1 MISSISS
8 LEIIKVVNPDPNI
21 FLWIVGSVA
30 DAAAV
35 NPNGIKTLL
44 ANGFSTFP
52 IKDNLVFKNVPKSF
66 SKNPCDCPFLC
77 NWAFESFISAE
88 ELFAKVL
95 RSFEIYVLVNNILGG
110 KLFSSLDSPK
120 IIDERCK
127 VFQFHSL
134 QQILTY

>member
-35 NPNGIKTLL
+35 NPNGIKTL
-44 ANGFSTFP
+44 P